1 MKSLSPVY
9 EIANEFALS
18 TNRSVFITGKAGTG
32 KTTFLRRLKEIT
44 HKQMAVVAPTGVAAI
59 NAGGTTIHSFFQL
72 PFSPFIP
79 TVQGRKDLIEKTR
92 MASFRRKV
100 LQELELLVIDEISM
114 VRADVL
120 DAIDTVLRHVRYRYQ
135 EPFGGVQ
142 VIFIGD
148 MFQLSPVAVDDELQ
162 LLGSY
167 YKSLYYFSSQV
178 IMQQPPLFIEF
189 DTIFRQTNTGFI
201 QLLNQV
207 RNNQLTPDY
216 LNMLHERYQPSF
228 KAPDDDTWITLTTHN
243 YKADRINALELSK
256 LSSSAITLSATV
268 TGEFPE
274 KSYPTDKELVL
285 KEGAKVMFIKNDT
298 ESVRRFYNGK
308 IGVVKRIENDKIT
321 VQCPGDDEPVVLGK
335 MLWENMRYYTNDTT
349 RQIEE
354 EVLGTF
360 TQFPLRLAWAITIHK
375 SQGLTFDKA
384 IIDAGDAFAPGQV
397 YVALSRCRSLEGLVL
412 LSPINPHSITNQS
425 DIVAFDK
432 TKTPMQ
438 ELEMQLSDSRNQF
451 RHYLLTLL
459 FDFKTGTGLLSRLKR
474 SVEEKSGS
482 FNTETPEHINA
493 LMALMQEMQQV
504 ADKFQHQLA
513 QIFTSKEPNDDYL
526 TERIQAA
533 VQFFRSK
540 INTVVETTLQSPAT
554 TDSREN
560 ARDYTDQ
567 LKSFFAFHKQKL
579 HIFDRLQLP
588 FSVGDFFNCKNSF
601 VLPAFDINVYASQK
615 KQKQLQIKNAALFN
629 ELAQIRN
636 MICEPQNLPVYVV
649 AGTTSLAE
657 MAEYLPQTSADL
669 LYINGFG
676 NAKVEKYGDL
686 FLNAIINYCK
696 KHQLSSGIAELKAQR
711 KPSKKAKEPTDKK
724 QKGDTHRLTFEL
736 YKSGKS
742 IAEIAGERNLAT
754 STICSHLSRFIA
766 LGDIDISR
774 FLSADKKEK
783 AVEIMQH
790 APANEIYA
798 SLTRILTSDE
808 ATFFLSWY
816 RASKKQN

>member
-32 KTTFLRRLKEIT
+32 KTTFLRRLKDLT
-44 HKQMAVVAPTGVAAI
+44 RKQMAVVAPTGVAAI

-72 PFSPFIP
+72 PLSPFVP
-79 TVQGRKDLIEKTR
+79 TVQGRKDLVEKTR

-120 DAIDTVLRHVRYRYQ
+120 DAIDTILRHVRYRYQ

-167 YKSLYYFSSQV
+167 YRSLYYFSSQV
-178 IMQQPPLFIEF
+178 ILQQPPLFIEF

-207 RNNQLTPDY
+207 RNNQLTSDSI
-216 LNMLHERYQPSF
+216 NMLHERYQPAF
-228 KAPDDDTWITLTTHN
+228 VAPENDTWITLTTHN
-243 YKADRINALELSK
+243 YKADKINALELSK
-256 LSSSAITLSATV
+256 LNSTAVTLTATIS
-268 TGEFPE
+268 GDFPE
-274 KSYPTDKELVL
+274 KSFPTDKELIL
-285 KEGAKVMFIKNDT
+285 KEGSKVMFIKNDT
-298 ESVRRFYNGK
+298 ETVRRFYNGK
-308 IGVVKRIENDKIT
+308 IGVVQRIENDKIT

-335 MLWENMRYYTNDTT
+335 MLWENMRYFSNDTT
-349 RQIEE
+349 LQIQE

-412 LSPINPHSITNQS
+412 LSRINPGSISNQS
-425 DIVAFDK
+425 DIVEFDK
-432 TKTPMQ
+432 TKTPLT
-438 ELEMQLSDSRNQF
+438 ELEIQLTDSRNQF
-451 RHYLLTLL
+451 RHYLLSLL
-459 FDFKTGTGLLSRLKR
+459 FDFKTGTGHLSRLKR
-474 SVEEKSGS
+474 NVEEKATS
-482 FNTETPEHINA
+482 FNSETSEHINA
-493 LMALMQEMQQV
+493 LIAQMHEIQQV

-513 QIFTSKEPNDDYL
+513 QIFTSKEPNEEYL
-526 TERIQAA
+526 TERTQAA
-533 VQFFRSK
+533 IQFFRNK
-540 INTVVETTLQSPAT
+540 INTTVETTLQSPAT

-560 ARDYTDQ
+560 ARDYTDL

-579 HIFDRLQLP
+579 HIFDRLQYP
-588 FSVGDFFNCKNSF
+588 FTVENFFDCKNSF
-601 VLPAFDINVYASQK
+601 VVPAFDINVYATQK

-657 MAEYLPQTSADL
+657 MAEYLPQTSGEL

-676 NAKVEKYGDL
+676 NAKVEKYGEL
-686 FLNAIINYCK
+686 FLNAIISYCK
-696 KHQLSSGIAELKAQR
+696 KHQLQSKMAELKAQR
-711 KPSKKAKEPTDKK
+711 KPSKKAKDPAEKK
-724 QKGDTHRLTFEL
+724 QKGDTHRITFEL

-742 IAEIAGERNLAT
+742 IGEIARERNLAT
-754 STICSHLSRFIA
+754 STICTHLSRYIT

-774 FLSADKKEK
+774 FLSVEKREK
-783 AVEIMQH
+783 AVDIMKN
-790 APANEIYA
+790 AVAAEIYS
-798 SLTRILTSDE
+798 SLTSFLTPDE
-808 ATFFLSWY
+808 TTFFLSWY
-816 RASKKQN
+816 RASKK